1 MDLDEC
7 FRKGLIKRTKIS
19 KELIQSLLEMSD
31 IKEKTVRAAA
41 INEFNVS
48 AFVSLAYDALRE
60 VLEALCVFK
69 GYKVLSHICIGELL
83 KKSLEDFDYNTF
95 DRLRYVRNSI
105 NYYGIKVELPQG
117 KELISK
123 IFAMKENLIER
134 YLKDFLNA
142 PS

>member
-1 MDLDEC
+1 
-7 FRKGLIKRTKIS
+7 
-19 KELIQSLLEMSD
+19 
-31 IKEKTVRAAA
+31 
-41 INEFNVS
+41 
-48 AFVSLAYDALRE
+48 

-105 NYYGIKVELPQG
+105 NYYGIKVELTQG